1 MIIEEVID
9 PAMTIKVTGRLN
21 KIPSFYLK
29 NDGLKLYML
38 HTIKNTNRMRIVNTE
53 VNLFIKCFHT
63 YLRTSKRIGPHDE
76 DIISIII
83 GSLLGD
89 AYGSKRY
96 AVGTRIVFKQSIIH
110 KDYLF

>member
-1 MIIEEVID
+1 
-9 PAMTIKVTGRLN
+9 MTIKVTGRLN
-21 KIPSFYLK
+21 KIPNFYLK
-29 NDGLKLYML
+29 KDGLKLYTL

-53 VNLFIKCFHT
+53 VNLFINCFHT

-89 AYGSKRY
+89 AYGSKRL